1 MSANNLKI
9 SRLNFSTLFWQIIFS
24 NGAFIMEK
32 IKREIIDQNDYF
44 ESLRK
49 SADYNTGSI
58 SLASSVCLSL
68 LTYYFR
74 PNTVAEVGTFIGRS
88 TYSLAL
94 GANLNGNMLPNIHT
108 CDHSNDIKLN
118 FTKFDLNIFQYPKQ
132 SSTEMFSKIHEG
144 KIKPEMY
151 LLDGRIQPDDIKI
164 ISDLQIENALIVL
177 DDFEGTEKGVVNAF
191 VLTENFKNNFIV
203 VYPPTQSF
211 LEQYG
216 LMDSCTTAVLIP
228 AAQLQFVNQS

>member
-1 MSANNLKI
+1 MSANNLTI

-24 NGAFIMEK
+24 NGAFIIEKVKLEIME
-32 IKREIIDQNDYF
+32 QNDYF

-58 SLASSVCLSL
+58 SLASSVCLAL

-94 GANLNGNMLPNIHT
+94 GGHLSGNAPSNIHT
-108 CDHSNDIKLN
+108 CDHSNDINLN
-118 FTKFDLNIFQYPKQ
+118 FKKFDLSIFQYPKQ
-132 SSTEMFSKIHEG
+132 SSTEMFSKIHKG
-144 KIKPEMY
+144 QIKPDMY

-203 VYPPTQSF
+203 AYPPTQSF